1 MPAYD
6 KAIMKMLHYSG
17 AASLMSPWLRGR
29 GVIFMLHHVR
39 PGGGN
44 AEGFAPNAGLEVTPE
59 FLDEV
64 IQLVKNKGYGLVSL
78 EEAAE
83 ELRSG
88 SDSSAPF
95 AAFTLDDGYQDNF
108 DHAWPVF
115 RANDCPFT
123 IFVTPG
129 IADGTCELWWRGL
142 EFLIAS
148 SDHLDV
154 ELLGQQFS
162 GPTRT
167 DAEKCAMFGRIYW
180 PLRNCPET
188 EQRDWIRRQCM
199 TVGLDLD
206 AMCRA
211 EAMDWDAIRT
221 INRDPLCT
229 IGAHT
234 MGHRALKK
242 LDADEAMSEIVSSR
256 DRIASEIGE
265 VPRTFA
271 YPYGDE
277 SSAGPC
283 EFEMVSEAGFAA
295 AVTTRKGLVFGEHR
309 NHLTALPRLSLN
321 GAYQDCDFT
330 DVLLTGAPFAMF
342 NGLQRVVTS

>member
-1 MPAYD
+1 MPNYY

-17 AASLMSPWLRGR
+17 AASLLSPWLSGR

-39 PGGGN
+39 PRGGN
-44 AEGFAPNAGLEVTPE
+44 ASGFAPNAGLEVTPE
-59 FLDEV
+59 FLGEV

-83 ELRSG
+83 ELKSG
-88 SDSSAPF
+88 SRSSAPF
-95 AAFTLDDGYQDNF
+95 AVFTLDDGYQDNF

-115 RANDCPFT
+115 RDSSCPFT
-123 IFVTPG
+123 IFVAPG
-129 IADGTCELWWRGL
+129 IADATCELWWRGL

-148 SDHLDV
+148 SDSLDV
-154 ELLGQQFS
+154 ELLGQRFS

-188 EQRDWIRRQCM
+188 EQRDWIRRHCEM
-199 TVGLDLD
+199 VGIDLD

-211 EAMDWDAIRT
+211 EAMNWDAIHT
-221 INRDPLCT
+221 INTDPLCT

-234 MGHRALKK
+234 MCHHALKK
-242 LDADEAMSEIVSSR
+242 LDADEAYAEIVASR
-256 DRIASEIGE
+256 DRISQELGE

-277 SSAGPC
+277 TSAGPR
-283 EFEMVSEAGFAA
+283 EFEMAREAGFTA
-295 AVTTRKGLVFGEHR
+295 AVTTRKGLVFDEHR
-309 NHLTALPRLSLN
+309 DHLTALPRLSLN
-321 GAYQDCDFT
+321 GTYQDCELT